1 MTVYYNAK
9 ESIFWS
15 LVLTHSPAL
24 WVLLK
29 AEFWFHLVVHIVLV
43 SLTVEADTAW
53 PDLDW
58 RVAGTLQFFTTL
70 FLTFYNDH
78 CYSRY
83 LELYHECMKVIN
95 GSLLFIH
102 ELCLTFKKA
111 ELKKHRLQAA
121 KYILASVFMFF
132 AGVAC
137 NGDVSPPSKDN
148 LIWTEIV
155 KKGLL
160 TTNEKNVLSRYPGPE
175 IMPVLVTWT
184 MYVVD
189 DALNKDSMWK
199 KKSHRTAHVHDR
211 FHRIVVDIQ
220 LAARNIGMWLAMPLP
235 FSYWQFLNWV
245 VFINFTL
252 LSIVLAGFRTWWTL
266 IPYIISLIVF
276 VALREVSNALANP
289 FGRDTVDFPLTR
301 YLEYA
306 FDHGVCLLLAFSHQG
321 ADADQYRRVQAQIKN
336 ATELEDMEARRRCDA
351 GYLYKDDYRS
361 HVDGFFSWNR
371 TQPLQL
377 LSQNGALDGKCLLT
391 HIEEVLSGFVPLN
404 LEDDEEMIEEREQ
417 TNEAIIQNLR
427 KLQRDLKKLKQRSVD
442 HKKKMEAM
450 EKMEALHAAN
460 LRTQKPDMVKPV
472 ASRVHHPEPQ
482 EKAKPFLRQTESTV
496 NFTDARREFRNA
508 MEDLRVD
515 DDSKG

>member
-1 MTVYYNAK
+1 MP
-9 ESIFWS
+9 
-15 LVLTHSPAL
+15 THTST
-24 WVLLK
+24 
-29 AEFWFHLVVHIVLV
+29 FFHSSV
-43 SLTVEADTAW
+43 
-53 PDLDW
+53 
-58 RVAGTLQFFTTL
+58 
-70 FLTFYNDH
+70 
-78 CYSRY
+78 
-83 LELYHECMKVIN
+83 
-95 GSLLFIH
+95 
-102 ELCLTFKKA
+102 CLGA
-111 ELKKHRLQAA
+111 SQAA

-199 KKSHRTAHVHDR
+199 KRSHRTAHVHDR
-211 FHRIVVDIQ
+211 FHRIVVDLQ

-252 LSIVLAGFRTWWTL
+252 LSIVLAGFRTWWTV

-301 YLEYA
+301 YLEHA

-351 GYLYKDDYRS
+351 GFLYKDDYRS

-391 HIEEVLSGFVPLN
+391 HIEEVLLGMGEGPFFPFFLPVFPFVFPCFPLFP
-404 LEDDEEMIEEREQ
+404 LFL
-417 TNEAIIQNLR
+417 TCFAFF
-427 KLQRDLKKLKQRSVD
+427 S
-442 HKKKMEAM
+442 
-450 EKMEALHAAN
+450 
-460 LRTQKPDMVKPV
+460 PFFPF
-472 ASRVHHPEPQ
+472 
-482 EKAKPFLRQTESTV
+482 FLRCYPFFSLFSLLST
-496 NFTDARREFRNA
+496 F
-508 MEDLRVD
+508 
-515 DDSKG
+515 